1 MSDPEEMMTAGG
13 KGESGDVGQ
22 MTADGWMSYSSAC
35 ITFQDSRH
43 TLKAFGE
50 DAKS

>member
-1 MSDPEEMMTAGG
+1 MVPEEMMTAGG
-13 KGESGDVGQ
+13 KGDRGDVGQ
-22 MTADGWMSYSSAC
+22 MTADGWISYSSAC
-35 ITFQDSRH
+35 ITVRYGEL